1 MILQTQSMNERP
13 SRARILLVVRWPVGG
28 IRTYLRE
35 MLRQDSFGDL
45 DITVL
50 MARSNESDALI
61 QETTNRNV
69 TWRVVD
75 GSTRSLLRAASG
87 EVMRG
92 SYALVHAHG
101 ITAAMCVSV
110 AGFLRRVPMIVTAH
124 EVFTA
129 GQFRGWRG
137 ALKRRAISAALR
149 AFQVIHVVSRDAALN
164 MSEFMPGLAKRAG
177 RLQVVT
183 HGVDVARF
191 SAGNRRDLR
200 NELRLDP
207 DVRLF
212 GFFGRFMAPKGFRV
226 LIRAAELLAARADV
240 GRFVVACAGSS
251 GFVREDRDVLKSKGL
266 SEKFF
271 FLPFERD
278 IAPTLKG
285 VDAVVMPSLWE
296 ASGLLA
302 MEALVSGTP
311 LIASNCIGLR
321 ETVEETPARVA
332 QFGNAESLAQAM
344 AEEISTSSKETAGT
358 FMPEAARR
366 FDARSSFAQVRALYS
381 RLCGNSGDAR

>member
-1 MILQTQSMNERP
+1 MSELP
-13 SRARILLVVRWPVGG
+13 ARARILLVVRWPVGG

-35 MLRQDSFGDL
+35 MLRQKVFDDL

-50 MARSNESDALI
+50 MVRTNESDALI
-61 QETTNRNV
+61 QETTSRAV
-69 TWRVVD
+69 TWRVVE
-75 GSTRSLLRAASG
+75 GSTNSLLRAASG
-87 EVMRG
+87 EVLRG

-101 ITAAMCVSV
+101 ITAAMCVTV

-137 ALKRRAISAALR
+137 WLKRWAISAALR
-149 AFQVIHVVSRDAALN
+149 AFQVIHLVSRDAALN
-164 MSEFMPGLAKRAG
+164 MSEFMPGLTLRAG

-191 SAGNRRDLR
+191 SAGSRRDLR
-200 NELRLDP
+200 HELRLDP

-226 LIRAAELLAARADV
+226 LIRAAELLAERPGV
-240 GRFVVACAGSS
+240 GPFVVACAGSS
-251 GFVREDRDVLKSKGL
+251 GFVREDRDVLRNKGL

-302 MEALVSGTP
+302 MEAMVSGTP
-311 LIASNCIGLR
+311 LVASNCIGLR
-321 ETVEETPARVA
+321 ETVEDTPARVA
-332 QFGNAESLAQAM
+332 QFGDAESLAQAM
-344 AEEISTSSKETAGT
+344 AEEISASSKEAASK
-358 FMPEAARR
+358 FMLEAARR
-366 FDARSSFAQVRALYS
+366 FDARSSFAQVRALYARWLGGKS
-381 RLCGNSGDAR
+381 EDAR

>member
-1 MILQTQSMNERP
+1 
-13 SRARILLVVRWPVGG
+13 
-28 IRTYLRE
+28 
-35 MLRQDSFGDL
+35 
-45 DITVL
+45 
-50 MARSNESDALI
+50 
-61 QETTNRNV
+61 
-69 TWRVVD
+69 
-75 GSTRSLLRAASG
+75 
-87 EVMRG
+87 
-92 SYALVHAHG
+92 
-101 ITAAMCVSV
+101 
-110 AGFLRRVPMIVTAH
+110 
-124 EVFTA
+124 
-129 GQFRGWRG
+129 
-137 ALKRRAISAALR
+137 
-149 AFQVIHVVSRDAALN
+149 

-381 RLCGNSGDAR
+381 RLCGNSGEAR